1 MQGES
6 QTETLKSQALCQ
18 KNSTVGRSG
27 QALAAPVVFNPC
39 LRTTR
44 EECGLPRWHSGKESA
59 CNAGD
64 PGDTGSIPGSGRSPG
79 VGNGTPLYILVWK
92 IPWAEEPGG
101 LQSWGH
107 KE

>member
-1 MQGES
+1 MQLQAS
-6 QTETLKSQALCQ
+6 QVVLVV
-18 KNSTVGRSG
+18 KN
-27 QALAAPVVFNPC
+27 
-39 LRTTR
+39 
-44 EECGLPRWHSGKESA
+44 LPDNE
-59 CNAGD
+59 GD
-64 PGDTGSIPGSGRSPG
+64 ARDTGSIPGSGRSPG